1 MTFFQSILS
10 ASVSSVLSVPQVPEI
25 EGQFSPLVSNSDN
38 GWQDFSDGNNSA
50 IVQDGVLILEDSSGV
65 VNDQTKARTTQYF
78 LPYSHKTQMVIKF
91 VQLND
96 STVLDTADP
105 EDNENDG
112 YTESDVT
119 DDASGI
125 NYTGLSFAYVDKA
138 TSVRTIFA
146 ITKAID
152 YDTSGNIE
160 IWKVNDGYQK
170 RVKFVRVYSGTDI
183 PMNKQFTLDIEFEKY
198 DTTIQRGS
206 YYLTLKV
213 DGKLLVNREITAH
226 DADYGGLGS
235 WLFQAKGTDVYPIIA
250 NIYKVD
256 PPTEIFAK
264 VFDTD
269 VINSGVVGN
278 TSADVLARVSSINS
292 NNGDCHIV
300 MVGTQDAI
308 NSVPTTT
315 FKSNLTS
322 IVQGLNGDVI
332 LCTPPPVIESEASI
346 TNATLNTYISKISEV
361 ASEQS
366 VGLVDVYSGFQ
377 GVSEPTLFASS
388 FIQNIKNRLAA
399 NGVYLTYRGAEFTAN
414 AITDYM
420 VANNLNNYSK
430 IVCVGDGITYGVDEI
445 GVGTSDGQTYPARLK
460 AKYDLI

>member
-1 MTFFQSILS
+1 MSLFFQALIGASRSISTTTDPL
-10 ASVSSVLSVPQVPEI
+10 EI
-25 EGQFSPLVSNSDN
+25 EGQFSPLVADANN
-38 GWQDFSDGNNSA
+38 GWQDYSDGNNTVN
-50 IVQDGVLILEDSSGV
+50 IVDGVMVLEDSSGV

-91 VQLND
+91 MELND

-119 DDASGI
+119 TDAAGI
-125 NYTGLSFAYVDKA
+125 NYTGLSFAYVDKS

-146 ITKAID
+146 ITKSID
-152 YDTSGNIE
+152 YDTTGKLE

-183 PMNKQFTLDIEFEKY
+183 PMNKQFTLDIEYERY
-198 DTTIQRGS
+198 DTTILRGS

-213 DGKLLVNREITAH
+213 NGKLLVNREITAH

-235 WLFQAKGTDVYPIIA
+235 WLFQAKGTDVHPIIA

-269 VINSGVVGN
+269 VINSGVISD
-278 TSADVLARVSSINS
+278 TSADVLARLSSINS
-292 NNGDCHIV
+292 NGDCHVV
-300 MVGTQDAI
+300 MLGTQDAI
-308 NSVPTTT
+308 EGVSTAT

-332 LCTPPPVIESEASI
+332 LCTPPPVIENEASI
-346 TNATLNTYISKISEV
+346 TNATLNNYISKIIEV
-361 ASEQS
+361 ANEQS
-366 VGLVDVYSGFQ
+366 IGLVDIYSGFQ
-377 GVSEPTLFASS
+377 GVSEPTLYASS

-399 NGVYLTYRGAEFTAN
+399 NGVYLTYRGAEFTSN
-414 AITDYM
+414 AIMDYM
-420 VANNLNNYSK
+420 VVNNLNSYNK

-445 GVGTSDGQTYPARLK
+445 GVGTSEGQTYPARLK